1 MDIHVRR
8 ATIKD
13 LYATQSLS
21 LALFEYEKAYTN
33 EYDLAWSH
41 SADGQK
47 FFTKRLKSHSMFIL
61 LAQVDEQIVGYVA
74 VCIAK
79 ILWRMYNPIAE
90 IEDLCVA
97 PIYRGKGVGKKLI
110 DEVTRIAKTRGAK
123 RLRVTA
129 IAQNDLALHFYRKNG
144 YNDVDIFLEKDII

>member
-1 MDIHVRR
+1 MNILIRR

-13 LYATQSLS
+13 LYEIQALS
-21 LALFEYEKAYTN
+21 QALFEYEETYTK

-47 FFTKRLKSHSMFIL
+47 FFTKRLKSRSMFIL
-61 LAQVDEQIVGYVA
+61 LAQVNEQIVGYVS

-79 ILWRMYNPIAE
+79 ISWRMYNPIAE
-90 IEDLCVA
+90 IENLCVD
-97 PIYRGKGVGKKLI
+97 PLYRGKGVGKILI
-110 DEVTRIAKTRGAK
+110 GEVARIAKTRGAK

-144 YNDVDIFLEKDII
+144 YNDVDIILEKNII